1 MSGLSSTLS
10 IAKTAIAVQQNGI
23 NITGQNIANVN
34 NPDYS
39 VQRADQ
45 TSTKPAAY
53 GGFLFG
59 TGVDMFQIQQSVDA
73 LLESRLT
80 GELSEQA
87 SLEEQESYMRVL
99 EGFFDENSET
109 SLTSVLTEF
118 WNAWHDLSDNPQGSS
133 ERVAIYESGNK
144 LANRFESTVLDMD
157 DLLTD
162 VASDMNGAVNQ
173 INDLSAKIAELNQE
187 VLSAEINRTANDQR
201 DQRNALV
208 KELGDLIDINIIE
221 QPNGAMIVN
230 AANGFTL
237 VNGVDSYQ
245 LSMSGQDIMWQG
257 SSGAG
262 QAITDKISAGR
273 IGGLLEIRDSVI
285 PKYQAEVNELA
296 REMIW
301 AINYQHSQGAGLSY
315 YDEPVTGDYQAGDSG
330 WLTSFEFGDKIDFSK
345 DFTMWVED
353 QTDADTQYSK
363 IDMDMGVSDARI
375 SNWQGTASGGDQ
387 SIYKLTVLDGAQL
400 GDLEVME
407 SDGSGLAVVQGN
419 GSTSGVASSLG
430 GAIADQ
436 TISVYNGPSGT
447 SVIQVKDAG
456 GDARR
461 SAASIADALNEIN
474 GVTAHASATSAGYQL
489 IDNGGIQDGDE
500 VRYSIYVDGII
511 QQQGFIRDASVGSLQ
526 EQFDDSLLAGVTAV
540 NQINEDEDLYLT
552 GLTINS
558 ISGKTLG
565 IQDFEVQDNT
575 GIRLDGFT
583 NFDSGDT
590 VTFTV
595 ESMTG
600 TAATTTT
607 AVDIDLTGVDVSD
620 AGQMV
625 QAFYTALSTTLDS
638 DVFTVVHDPA
648 SNAVVVRTSDGSGIQ
663 LLNGSGD
670 SGNDATVNV
679 APLNAG
685 TNTTAGGGV
694 LLFDGGAGSLR
705 YDAAAFAGD
714 EMQFSS
720 QGLTR
725 IISETSNA
733 GGDKNAVV
741 TGTVSITV
749 EAGMVIQST
758 VSGAGGLFSV
768 NTATKG
774 SSILTFGGEGGFDG
788 FFSTAAGETVSF
800 DIDGT
805 TIFLNGSAATGT
817 TDLQLA
823 QLLETEL
830 SSALSAVDYTVIRT
844 ASSVSVIKN
853 KDLEDPIKIENFSD
867 TGGND
872 ATLRVLTGTG
882 KGTHQPEN
890 DLLDAD
896 LSKSYRNST
905 TSSLYD
911 DEGII
916 RWERLDSNGIST
928 GATGLIHIE
937 DEGQAAIVEGGV
949 TTLTFDI
956 SKGSLV
962 AGNTLTI
969 NTDGQGRPDPLD
981 FRITGRAN
989 SINELYQ
996 FKVVS
1001 GGKVGHLPA
1010 TDEPPLVIEW
1020 SNSVTTGTFTIE
1032 GHDPPYTPQTP
1043 VEVQVDGMNF
1053 KFSDGTLFSN
1063 DVFTVTTDDTGIPI
1077 FQNIDGTPT
1086 GETLSDWHWTLDSF
1100 SEEFNRQGSG
1110 MKASVTLDNRLKF
1123 GASEKYYTIQNV
1135 QFSGADGFSEDN
1147 VNLTVTDWG
1156 NIDFGAS
1163 DLRFERSGDGVWGVL
1178 NDPTG
1183 GTLQIIPEGGDDDG
1197 FGIDFSGDGFADLH
1211 IDFKERVTGNGY
1223 VEFDFGKRNT
1233 NDIGFAFSDDA
1244 SSDAGLAA
1252 AAGINTF
1259 FEGRDAMTME
1269 MNTALSDT
1277 RLIASAKVD
1286 SGTGVISSGDNA
1298 NALSMAD
1305 VQFADKTM
1313 KIWTYE
1319 RGNEAYSSTTKATLD
1334 DYFNTIISA
1343 LGIESRTIKNSKS
1356 FADTMVNN
1364 ITEQRDA
1371 VSAVSL
1377 DEEMIQLM
1385 RYQHAFSAASKLLSV
1400 SDEMLNTL
1408 IAMR

>member
-59 TGVDMFQIQQSVDA
+59 TGVDMFQIKQSVDA

-87 SLEEQESYMRVL
+87 SLDEQESYMRVL
-99 EGFFDENSET
+99 EGFFDETSET

-144 LANRFESTVLDMD
+144 LASRFETTMLDMD
-157 DLLTD
+157 ALLTD
-162 VASDMNGAVNQ
+162 VASDINGSVNQ
-173 INDLSAKIAELNQE
+173 VNDLADKIAQLNQE
-187 VLSAEINRTANDQR
+187 VISSEVNRTANDQR

-208 KELGDLIDINIIE
+208 KELGDLVDIDIIE
-221 QPNGAMIVN
+221 QGNGALIIN

-262 QAITDKISAGR
+262 QAITDKITSGR

-301 AINYQHSQGAGLSY
+301 AVNYQHSQGAGLSY
-315 YDEPVTGDYQAGDSG
+315 YDEPLTGDYQAGDSG

-353 QTDADTQYSK
+353 QTDAATQYSK
-363 IDMDMGVSDARI
+363 INMDMGVSEARI
-375 SNWQGTASGGDQ
+375 SNWQGTAAGGDQ
-387 SIYKLTVLDGAQL
+387 SIYKLTVLEGAEL
-400 GDLEVME
+400 GDIEVME

-419 GSTSGVASSLG
+419 GSTSGVSSSLG

-436 TISVYNGPSGT
+436 NIMVYNGPSGT
-447 SVIQVKDAG
+447 SIIEVKDAG

-461 SAASIADALNEIN
+461 SAASIAEALNEVD
-474 GVTAHASATSAGYQL
+474 GVTAYASATSATYQL
-489 IDNGGIQDGDE
+489 TDNGGIQDGDE

-511 QQQGFIRDASVGSLQ
+511 QPLGFIRDSSVGTLQ
-526 EQFDDSLLAGVTAV
+526 EQFDDSLLSGVTAV
-540 NQINEDEDLYLT
+540 NQINEDEDLYLSA
-552 GLTINS
+552 LTINS
-558 ISGKTLG
+558 VSGKTLG

-575 GIRLDGFT
+575 AIRLDGFT

-590 VTFTV
+590 VTYTV

-600 TAATTTT
+600 TATTTTT
-607 AVDIDLTGVDVSD
+607 AVNIDLSGVDVSD
-620 AGQMV
+620 ESQVV
-625 QAFYTALSTTLDS
+625 QAFYNALSTTLDS
-638 DVFTVVHDPA
+638 DVFKVVHDPA
-648 SNAVVVRTSDGSGIQ
+648 SNSVVVRTSDGSGIQ

-670 SGNDATVNV
+670 SGNDATMNV
-679 APLNAG
+679 SALNVG

-694 LLFDGGAGSLR
+694 LQFDGGVGSVR
-705 YDAAAFAGD
+705 YDAAAFTGD
-714 EMQFSS
+714 EMSFSS
-720 QGLTR
+720 QGLGRT
-725 IISETSNA
+725 ISETSNL

-749 EAGMVIQST
+749 DEGMVIQST
-758 VSGAGGLFSV
+758 VSGAGGLFSA

-774 SSILTFGGEGGFDG
+774 SSILTFGGEGGFTG
-788 FFSTAAGETVSF
+788 FSTTAGETVSF

-805 TIFLNGSAATGT
+805 TIFLNGSAAAGT

-823 QLLETEL
+823 LLLEAEL
-830 SSALSAVDYTVIRT
+830 SGALSPVDYTVVRT

-853 KDLEDPIKIENFSD
+853 KDLEDPIKVENFSD

-882 KGTHQPEN
+882 TGTNQPGN
-890 DLLDAD
+890 DVLDAD
-896 LSKSYRNST
+896 PSKSYRNST

-911 DEGII
+911 NEGII
-916 RWERLDSNGIST
+916 QWERLDSNGIST
-928 GATGLIHIE
+928 GATGLIFVE

-969 NTDGQGRPDPLD
+969 NTDDQGRPDPLD

-989 SINELYQ
+989 GINELYQ
-996 FKVVS
+996 FTVVS

-1010 TDEPPLVIEW
+1010 DGDEPLVIEW
-1020 SNSVTTGTFTIE
+1020 SSSVATGTFTIE
-1032 GHDPPYTPQTP
+1032 GDDPPYTPQTP
-1043 VEVQVDGMNF
+1043 VEVLVDGMNF
-1053 KFSDGTLFSN
+1053 KFSDGTLFN
-1063 DVFTVTTDDTGIPI
+1063 GDVFTVTTDDTGIPI
-1077 FQNIDGTPT
+1077 FETTAGDPT

-1110 MKASVTLDNRLKF
+1110 MKASVTQDNRLEF
-1123 GASEKYYTIQNV
+1123 GASENYYTVQNV
-1135 QFSGADGFSEDN
+1135 QFSGSEGFSEDN
-1147 VNLTVTDWG
+1147 VNLTVSDWSSLSFAA
-1156 NIDFGAS
+1156 D

-1197 FGIDFSGDGFADLH
+1197 FGIDFSGDGFADFH

-1277 RLIASAKVD
+1277 RLIASAKVNSD
-1286 SGTGVISSGDNA
+1286 TGVISSGDNA

-1305 VQFADKTM
+1305 VQFADKTL

-1319 RGNEAYSSTTKATLD
+1319 RGSEAYSSTTSATLD
-1334 DYFNTIISA
+1334 DYFNTIISS
-1343 LGIESRTIKNSKS
+1343 LGIESRTIKNSKT